1 MLRSFFHLK
10 HRPQDPTEERILAL
24 FGFLAEEHGFQYR
37 RTDLGN
43 YTDRNGKLL
52 FCGPYLAYS
61 FYNSRFCLNILYLE
75 QREDYSVTVTEAF
88 CPDGKALEAG
98 AALSDYYA
106 YHLASLAAAVRTV
119 LDHSPELTKDA
130 LLRALEKLPS
140 IVAHRHSANN
150 RAALQHDPICGC
162 FFCLK
167 IFSPTEISDWVK
179 DKSDTA
185 ICPYCGVDSVI
196 GESCGYPITKEF
208 LEDMHRYWF

>member
-1 MLRSFFHLK
+1 MKSFFFHT
-10 HRPQDPTEERILAL
+10 HRPKDPTEERIRAL
-24 FGFLAEEHGFQYR
+24 FGFLTEDYDFQYR

-106 YHLASLAAAVRTV
+106 YHLPPLRRRFGPCWDKPRSSRRTRFSRRWKRSLRDEQHKMERTISCV
-119 LDHSPELTKDA
+119 L
-130 LLRALEKLPS
+130 
-140 IVAHRHSANN
+140 
-150 RAALQHDPICGC
+150 
-162 FFCLK
+162 
-167 IFSPTEISDWVK
+167 
-179 DKSDTA
+179 
-185 ICPYCGVDSVI
+185 
-196 GESCGYPITKEF
+196 
-208 LEDMHRYWF
+208 

>member
-10 HRPQDPTEERILAL
+10 HRSKDPTEERIRAL
-24 FGFLAEEHGFQYR
+24 FGFLTEDYDFQYR

-106 YHLASLAAAVRTV
+106 YHLASLAAAVRAV
-119 LDHSPELTKDA
+119 LGQTPELTKDA
-130 LLRALEKLPS
+130 LLQALEKLPS

-162 FFCLK
+162 FYCLK
-167 IFSPTEISDWVK
+167 IFSPSEIKAWVE
-179 DKSDTA
+179 DASGTA
-185 ICPYCGVDSVI
+185 VCPYCGVDSVI
-196 GESCGYPITKEF
+196 GESCGYPITREF
-208 LEDMHRYWF
+208 LEEMHRYWF